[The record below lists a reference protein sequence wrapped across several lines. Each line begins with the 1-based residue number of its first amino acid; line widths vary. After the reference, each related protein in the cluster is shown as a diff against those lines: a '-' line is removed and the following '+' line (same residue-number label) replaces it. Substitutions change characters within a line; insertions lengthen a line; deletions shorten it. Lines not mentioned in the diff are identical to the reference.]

1 MSSIPNAEDLYQT
14 LLNQLKEQKKISP
27 DFQLAGLASGGAW
40 VAERLAKDLGLSAH
54 GVINVSFHRDDYAEK
69 GIKALNSSE
78 GMSTK
83 LPFEVE
89 GAHIIL
95 VDDVLDTAHDEF
107 RGKIG
112 SWKKAVNAAY
122 LFSGAGLPLRIAHSV
137 TPENLVRLPEMV
149 DLSYKLGAA
158 SIVCGRVMPSGRA
171 FLNEDVLL
179 CALFYSDHLG
189 QVKVLKLS

>member
-54 GVINVSFHRDDYAEK
+54 GVINVSFHRDDYSEK

-89 GAHIIL
+89 GAHIL
-95 VDDVLDTAHDEF
+95 VDDVLDTG
-107 RGKIG
+107 RT
-112 SWKKAVNAAY
+112 VRAALNE
-122 LFSGAGLPLRIAHSV
+122 LFDYGRPAK
-137 TPENLVRLPEMV
+137 V
-149 DLSYKLGAA
+149 DLAVLADRHRRQLPVDATFKGAK
-158 SIVCGRVMPSGRA
+158 
-171 FLNEDVLL
+171 
-179 CALFYSDHLG
+179 
-189 QVKVLKLS
+189 VKVADDQILVLEQLDDGRFRFSAEAQ

>member
-40 VAERLAKDLGLSAH
+40 IAERLAKDLGLSAH
-54 GVINVSFHRDDYAEK
+54 GVINISFHRDDYSEK

-89 GAHIIL
+89 GTHIIL
-95 VDDVLDTAHDEF
+95 VDDVLDTG
-107 RGKIG
+107 RT
-112 SWKKAVNAAY
+112 VRAALNE
-122 LFSGAGLPLRIAHSV
+122 LFDYGRPAK
-137 TPENLVRLPEMV
+137 V
-149 DLSYKLGAA
+149 DLA
-158 SIVCGRVMPSGRA
+158 
-171 FLNEDVLL
+171 VLADRDRRQL
-179 CALFYSDHLG
+179 PVDATFKG
-189 QVKVLKLS
+189 VKVKVADNQILTLEQLNDGRFSFTAEAQ